1 MESEKSKENESKES
15 KKRINEDIET
25 FKAGIKIDDLLKS
38 GQSVLEGVTK
48 MKTVD
53 KTKLAAHSQIA
64 TGMKRK
70 SLLEEEFDYFNA
82 ELQKLN

>member
-1 MESEKSKENESKES
+1 MESEKSKEKESKES

-53 KTKLAAHSQIA
+53 KTKLAAHSQIVP
-64 TGMKRK
+64 GMKRK
-70 SLLEEEFDYFNA
+70 SVLEEEFDYFNA
-82 ELQKLN
+82 KLQKLN

>member
-1 MESEKSKENESKES
+1 MESGKSKENELKES

-48 MKTVD
+48 MKTID
-53 KTKLAAHSQIA
+53 KNKLAAHPQIA

-70 SLLEEEFDYFNA
+70 SVLEEEFDYFNA
-82 ELQKLN
+82 IFRN